1 MPRNPRRVAFNFQK
15 RSKKRES
22 RPNVYTGA
30 VPASTGAGESA
41 GPAGAADR
49 EAVRAEVVAP
59 RVAAR
64 RAGARVRAR
73 SVVYTEFLRQEL
85 VKFGAVTI
93 VLLAVVIV
101 ASILYK

>member
-15 RSKKRES
+15 RSKKRET
-22 RPNVYTGA
+22 RPNVYSGP
-30 VPASTGAGESA
+30 VPDASGTVAATVDERE
-41 GPAGAADR
+41 PA
-49 EAVRAEVVAP
+49 RAEAAVS
-59 RVAAR
+59 RLAAR
-64 RAGARVRAR
+64 RAGGRARAR

-85 VKFGAVTI
+85 IKFGAVTV